1 MVEWFLD
8 EKFIEVQIFL
18 GLLKLI
24 LILKLIINY
33 IVRILKQ
40 LFYIKILN
48 ISFNL

>member
-1 MVEWFLD
+1 
-8 EKFIEVQIFL
+8 L

-24 LILKLIINY
+24 LTLKLIINY